1 MTGGPLARFTLRSGS
16 LLGLTALVGLLAFA
30 WPLVWPADS
39 ASHWLAVVL
48 LVASVPLGLG
58 VVASELANHS
68 LDVKALAML
77 GVLSAV
83 GAVMRPLG
91 AGTGGIETVFFLLI
105 IAGRVF
111 GAGFGFVLGTTTLFV
126 SALLTGGFGV
136 WLPYQMLAAAF
147 VGFGAGLLPRLRR
160 LELAALCAYGSVAAF
175 VFGSLMD
182 LSFWPFALGGGGGL
196 SYQPGA
202 RAWTNLRRFLVY
214 EAVTGTGWNL
224 GRAITTVVLLLVL
237 GRPLL
242 HVLRRAAR
250 RASFATSGTPS
261 G

>member
-1 MTGGPLARFTLRSGS
+1 MSTAVVLRGPGFTARGGVLLA
-16 LLGLTALVGLLAFA
+16 LTAVIGALAFA
-30 WPLVWPADS
+30 WPLFWRADS
-39 ASHWLAVVL
+39 ASGWIGVVL
-48 LVASVPLGLG
+48 LVACVPLSLG
-58 VVASELANHS
+58 VVAAELANHS

-83 GAVMRPLG
+83 GAVVRPLG
-91 AGTGGIETVFFLLI
+91 AGTAGIETLFFLLV

-111 GAGFGFVLGTTTLFV
+111 GPGFGFVLGTTSLFA
-126 SALLTGGFGV
+126 SALITGGIGV

-147 VGFGAGLLPRLRR
+147 VGFGAGMLPRVTTR
-160 LELAALCAYGSVAAF
+160 LELPLLCTYGAVSAF

-182 LSFWPFALGGGGGL
+182 LSFWPFALGGGGEL
-196 SYQPGA
+196 SYDAAASGWA
-202 RAWTNLRRFLVY
+202 NLHRFVIY

-224 GRAITTVVLLLVL
+224 GRAITTVVLLVIL

-250 RASFATSGTPS
+250 RASFAR
-261 G
+261 

>member
-1 MTGGPLARFTLRSGS
+1 MSVPLPSRRPGVTPRAGV
-16 LLGLTALVGLLAFA
+16 LLALTAVVGVLAFL
-30 WPLVWPADS
+30 WPLVWRPDS
-39 ASHWLAVVL
+39 ATGWLGVVL
-48 LVASVPLGLG
+48 LVACAPLSLG
-58 VVASELANHS
+58 VVAAELANHS

-83 GAVMRPLG
+83 GAVVRPLG
-91 AGTGGIETVFFLLI
+91 AGTAGIETVFFLLV

-111 GAGFGFVLGTTTLFV
+111 GPGFGFVLGTTTLFA
-126 SALLTGGFGV
+126 SALLTGGIGV

-147 VGFGAGLLPRLRR
+147 VGFGAGLLPRAPRWA
-160 LELAALCAYGSVAAF
+160 ELPLLSTYGALAAF

-196 SYQPGA
+196 SYDPSASG
-202 RAWTNLRRFLVY
+202 WVNLHRFAVY
-214 EAVTGTGWNL
+214 ELVTGTGWNL
-224 GRAITTVVLLLVL
+224 GRAVTTVVLLLVL

-250 RASFATSGTPS
+250 RASFAS
-261 G
+261 